1 MFQDITHPHA
11 CPPLRQGEVHIWS
24 ASLSESASRKDLYE
38 SYLDNQETKR
48 ARRYSFELARTRFI
62 VARGILRDLLATY
75 TKTEPGAVKFRYGA
89 KGKPYLA
96 KSISQPIYFN
106 STDSQSEAMFA
117 FCLGGELGID
127 LELESR
133 KVRHEMIASRKFS
146 SLEHQI
152 YQDCEVGERKKYFLN
167 VWTRK
172 EAFGKARGVG
182 IWYPLNSVDLVAD
195 QKLSSVVVRDDSGV
209 TWEVL
214 KITPTK
220 GLIATLVTE
229 GTGWQ
234 LRGFR
239 LCQ

>member
-1 MFQDITHPHA
+1 MFQNITHPHT

-38 SYLDNQETKR
+38 SYLDERETKR
-48 ARRYSFELARTRFI
+48 ARRYSTELARTRFI

-75 TKTEPGAVKFRYGA
+75 TKSEPGAIKFRYGA
-89 KGKPYLA
+89 RGKPYLA
-96 KSISQPIYFN
+96 KSNFQQLYFN
-106 STDSQSEAMFA
+106 STDSESEAMYA
-117 FCLGGELGID
+117 FCFGGELGID

-133 KVRHEMIASRKFS
+133 KVRHKMIASRKFS

-152 YQDCEVGERKKYFLN
+152 YMECEEGERKKYFLS

-172 EAFGKARGVG
+172 EAYGKARGVG
-182 IWYPLNSVDLVAD
+182 IWYPLNSVDLVTD
-195 QKLSSVVVRDDSGV
+195 QRLSSVVVRDDSDV

-214 KITPTK
+214 KIAPAK
-220 GLIATLVTE
+220 GMIATLVTE
-229 GTGWQ
+229 GIGWK